1 MKRSSSYQLNKT
13 VEISTHETQIN
24 TSTDSVSSWV
34 DLHFLLPT
42 VVERNSIYKWVVTI
56 SSLLQKAS
64 LLNWKRKWRIF
75 LGVSLEVVHI
85 IIFDSLVT
93 FMLSIWLKWC
103 EKAICVSW

>member
-1 MKRSSSYQLNKT
+1 MKRSSSYQPNKT
-13 VEISTHETQIN
+13 VDVSTHETQIN
-24 TSTDSVSSWV
+24 TSIDSVSSWV
-34 DLHFLLPT
+34 DLHFLLPI

-85 IIFDSLVT
+85 IIFDYLVT